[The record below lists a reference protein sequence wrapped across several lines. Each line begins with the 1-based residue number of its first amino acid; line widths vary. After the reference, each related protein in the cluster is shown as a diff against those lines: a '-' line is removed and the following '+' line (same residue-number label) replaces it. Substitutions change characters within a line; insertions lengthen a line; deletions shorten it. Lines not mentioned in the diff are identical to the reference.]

1 MLYKTTGIVIKTFPY
16 SEADMIVRIFSQKK
30 GKMDM
35 LAKGAKKIKSKL
47 ASSVQPF
54 TYGEYTFFQKNY
66 NLAVLRQSEILANY
80 KNIISNLKLTFMG
93 YYICEFIDYF
103 LPENQEHPRFFALTV
118 KTLEFINTFPDQ
130 SHAIF
135 TAFKIKAISMI
146 GFTPTLTSCVKCG
159 FKGDDLKFI
168 FSIKEGGLLCSKC
181 VPENNMFL
189 PKNEILL
196 LIFLLK
202 STYEEILNVNI
213 TPDKLKTVESIIGK
227 YINYHCEG
235 HVFKSEG
242 LLKNLP

>member
-1 MLYKTTGIVIKTFPY
+1 
-16 SEADMIVRIFSQKK
+16 
-30 GKMDM
+30 
-35 LAKGAKKIKSKL
+35 
-47 ASSVQPF
+47 
-54 TYGEYTFFQKNY
+54 
-66 NLAVLRQSEILANY
+66 
-80 KNIISNLKLTFMG
+80 MG

-103 LPENQEHPRFFALTV
+103 LQEHEEHQKMFALTV
-118 KTLEFINTFPDQ
+118 KTLDLINKYPQQ
-130 SHAIF
+130 SDGIF
-135 TAFKIKAISMI
+135 TAFKIKAISLV
-146 GFTPTLTSCVKCG
+146 GFAPNLANCVKCG

-181 VPENNMFL
+181 VLENNMFL

-213 TPDKLKTVESIIGK
+213 TPDKLKTVEFIIGK